1 MTQDEWYLLQEGQS
15 RGPLGTNEVQALR
28 ARSELSDSTLIWQ
41 MGQDKWKPVSEVLPK
56 IGPIP
61 PPLPQAF
68 NEQQKTPDVLLK
80 EVPVRASMAP
90 TVGNAEWQDTSPH
103 PWRRYFA
110 RMLDTLVHGSLG
122 FFVIGIVAVV
132 LGPSGSAILKAL
144 EDINPTVSAV
154 AATLLAIPFNA
165 LLIGLTGGSLGKWLF
180 GVKVLDRNQPI
191 GFGPALLREG
201 SVWLRGLGLGIPFI
215 SLFTLIASFR
225 TLQKAGATSWDAS
238 EGYTVTHRPKGNR
251 LVIGMLVG
259 IGLYL
264 LVLAGLIAL
273 GSK

>member
-1 MTQDEWYLLQEGQS
+1 MTQDEWYLLQDGQS
-15 RGPLGTNEVQALR
+15 RGPLGTTEVQALR
-28 ARSELSDSTLIWQ
+28 ARSELSDATLIWQ

-56 IGPIP
+56 PGSMP
-61 PPLPQAF
+61 PPLPQAS
-68 NEQQKTPDVLLK
+68 NEQLNTAALLK
-80 EVPVRASMAP
+80 EVPVRTPVAP
-90 TVGNAEWQDTSPH
+90 TIGNNQWQDTSPH
-103 PWRRYFA
+103 PWRRYLA
-110 RMLDTLVHGSLG
+110 RILDTLIHGSLG
-122 FFVIGIVAVV
+122 FFVIGIVAVI

-144 EDINPTVSAV
+144 DNINPIVSAV
-154 AATLLAIPFNA
+154 ATTLLAIPFNA

-180 GVKVLDRNQPI
+180 GVMVLDRNQPI
-191 GFGPALLREG
+191 GFGPALVREG
-201 SVWLRGLGLGIPFI
+201 SVWLRGLGLGIPII

-264 LVLAGLIAL
+264 LVFAGLIAL